1 MKTYQKFMTEKRGDT
16 IVFTF
21 GRFNPP
27 TVGHEKLIIAV
38 DNIAKAKG
46 GKYLIFPS
54 HTQDSKKNP
63 LSQAQKIK
71 YIKVMF
77 PKHKRKI
84 IASTDKNAL
93 EIASTLYAKKY
104 IHLVMVVGS
113 DRVTEFQSILDRYN
127 GEENTHGFYDFDKIE
142 VVSAGERDP
151 DAEGVEGMSA
161 SKMRKAAVEGDFES
175 FRLGTPT
182 ALSDDVT
189 KKMFNDVRKGLKL
202 KVIQE
207 GKKWKEIDFSYSP
220 QEIQETLD
228 SECEVTYKNYTTKY
242 MHTSPEAYSVI
253 DEMVN
258 TMSGLSKKD
267 EFYLREAIEV
277 LDQFLE
283 IRAEWKKAEKINQAD
298 LFIMEQLSK
307 KYARFMNNITVSEH
321 FDNSFIYKYISKIS
335 ETLEWGDY
343 PSLVKYT
350 KDTPG
355 QDKIVQEGIDTIIKF
370 LMDKLSIPKKVATK
384 IVKVASERGINPL
397 KVQQSWSMLAPTLTA
412 LVSEYNPEGN

>member
-1 MKTYQKFMTEKRGDT
+1 MTEKRGDT

-38 DNIAKAKG
+38 ENVAKAKG
-46 GKYLIFPS
+46 GDYLIFPS
-54 HTQDSKKNP
+54 HTQDAKKNP
-63 LSQAQKIK
+63 LTQAQKIK
-71 YIKVMF
+71 YIKEMF

-84 IASTDKNAL
+84 VAGTGKTAL
-93 EIASTLYAKKY
+93 EVASTLYDKKY
-104 IHLVMVVGS
+104 TNLVMVVGS
-113 DRVTEFQSILDRYN
+113 DRVKDFQRILDKYN
-127 GEENTHGFYDFDKIE
+127 GEDKGHGFYDFDKIE

-151 DAEGVEGMSA
+151 DSEGVEGMSA
-161 SKMRKAAVEGDFES
+161 SKMRKAAVDGDFES

-182 ALSDDVT
+182 VLSDDVT

-202 KVIQE
+202 KVVQE
-207 GKKWKEIDFSYSP
+207 GKKWKEIDFSYTP
-220 QEIQETLD
+220 QEIQETLNR
-228 SECEVTYKNYTTKY
+228 ECEVTYKNYTTKY
-242 MHTSPEAYSVI
+242 MHTSPEAYNVI

-258 TMSGLSKKD
+258 AMGGLSKRD
-267 EFYLREAIEV
+267 EFYLKEAIEV

-283 IRAEWKKAEKINQAD
+283 IRSEWKKAEKINQAD

-307 KYARFMNNITVSEH
+307 KYARFMDNITVSEH

-350 KDTPG
+350 NDTLG
-355 QDKIVQEGIDTIIKF
+355 QDETVQEGIDKIVKF
-370 LMDKLSIPKKVATK
+370 LMDKLGIPRNMATK
-384 IVKVASERGINPL
+384 VVKVAAERGINPL
-397 KVQQSWSMLAPTLTA
+397 KVQQSWSMLAPTLIA

>member
-1 MKTYQKFMTEKRGDT
+1 MTEKRGDT

-38 DNIAKAKG
+38 ENVAKAKG
-46 GKYLIFPS
+46 GDYLIFPS
-54 HTQDSKKNP
+54 HTQDTKKNP
-63 LSQAQKIK
+63 LTQAQKIK
-71 YIKVMF
+71 YIKEMF
-77 PKHKRKI
+77 PKQKRKI
-84 IASTDKNAL
+84 VAGTGKTAL
-93 EIASTLYAKKY
+93 EVASTLYDKKY
-104 IHLVMVVGS
+104 TNLVMVVGS
-113 DRVTEFQSILDRYN
+113 DRVKDFQRILDKYN
-127 GEENTHGFYDFDKIE
+127 GEDKGHGFYDFDKIE

-151 DAEGVEGMSA
+151 DSEGVEGMSA
-161 SKMRKAAVEGDFES
+161 SKMRKAAVDGDFES

-182 ALSDDVT
+182 VLSDDVT

-202 KVIQE
+202 KVVQE
-207 GKKWKEIDFSYSP
+207 GKKWKEIDFSYTP

-228 SECEVTYKNYTTKY
+228 RECEVTYKNYTTKY
-242 MHTSPEAYSVI
+242 MHTSPEAYNVI

-258 TMSGLSKKD
+258 AMSGLSKKD
-267 EFYLREAIEV
+267 EFYLKEAIEV

-283 IRAEWKKAEKINQAD
+283 IRSAWKKTEKINQAD

-307 KYARFMNNITVSEH
+307 KYARFMDNITVSEH

-350 KDTPG
+350 NDTPG
-355 QDKIVQEGIDTIIKF
+355 QDETVQEGIDKIVKF
-370 LMDKLSIPKKVATK
+370 LMDKLGIPRNMATK
-384 IVKVASERGINPL
+384 VVKVAAERGINPL

>member
-1 MKTYQKFMTEKRGDT
+1 MTEKRGDT

-38 DNIAKAKG
+38 ENVAKAKG
-46 GKYLIFPS
+46 GDYLIFPS

-71 YIKVMF
+71 YIKNMF
-77 PKHKRKI
+77 PKHRRKI
-84 IASTDKNAL
+84 VASADKNAL
-93 EIASTLYAKKY
+93 EVASTLYDKKY

-113 DRVTEFQSILDRYN
+113 DRVKEFQKLLDSYN
-127 GEENTHGFYDFDKIE
+127 GEDKAHGFYDFDKIE

-151 DAEGVEGMSA
+151 DSEGVEGMSA
-161 SKMRKAAVEGDFES
+161 SKMRKAAVDGDFES

-182 ALSDDVT
+182 SLSDEVT

-202 KVIQE
+202 QVVQE
-207 GKKWKEIDFSYSP
+207 GKKWKEIDFSYTP

-228 SECEVTYKNYTTKY
+228 RECEVTYKNYTTKY
-242 MHTSPEAYSVI
+242 MHTSPEAYNVI
-253 DEMVN
+253 EEMVN
-258 TMSGLSKKD
+258 AMSGLSKKD
-267 EFYLREAIEV
+267 EFYLKEAIEV

-283 IRAEWKKAEKINQAD
+283 IRSAWKKAEKINQAD

-307 KYARFMNNITVSEH
+307 KYARFMDNITVSEH

-350 KDTPG
+350 KDAPG
-355 QDKIVQEGIDTIIKF
+355 QDETVQEGIDKIVKF
-370 LMDKLSIPKKVATK
+370 LMDKLGIPRNIAMKV
-384 IVKVASERGINPL
+384 VKVASERGINPL

>member
-1 MKTYQKFMTEKRGDT
+1 MKTYQKFITEKRGDT

-38 DNIAKAKG
+38 ENVAKAKG
-46 GKYLIFPS
+46 GDYLIFPS

-71 YIKVMF
+71 YIKNMF
-77 PKHKRKI
+77 PKHRRKI
-84 IASTDKNAL
+84 VASTGRTAL
-93 EIASTLYAKKY
+93 EIASGLHDKGYTT
-104 IHLVMVVGS
+104 LVMVVGS
-113 DRVTEFQSILDRYN
+113 DRVTEFQKLLDTYN
-127 GEENTHGFYDFDKIE
+127 GEDKAHGFYDFDKIE

-151 DAEGVEGMSA
+151 DSEGVEGMSA
-161 SKMRKAAVEGDFES
+161 SKMRKAAVDGDFES

-182 ALSDDVT
+182 SLSDDVT

-202 KVIQE
+202 KVVQE
-207 GKKWKEIDFSYSP
+207 GKKWKEIDFSYTP
-220 QEIQETLD
+220 QEIQETLGP
-228 SECEVTYKNYTTKY
+228 EYEVTYKNYTTKY
-242 MHTSPEAYSVI
+242 MHTSPEAYNVI

-258 TMSGLSKKD
+258 AMGGLSKKD
-267 EFYLREAIEV
+267 EYYLKEAIEV

-283 IRAEWKKAEKINQAD
+283 IRSEWKKAEKINQAD

-307 KYARFMNNITVSEH
+307 KYARFMDNITVSEH

-355 QDKIVQEGIDTIIKF
+355 QDETVQEGIDKIVKF
-370 LMDKLSIPKKVATK
+370 LMDKLSIPRNMAMKV
-384 IVKVASERGINPL
+384 VKAAAEKGINPL
-397 KVQQSWSMLAPTLTA
+397 KVQQSWSMLSPTLIA